1 MSLYEVERKVVKDL
15 LETMRSLST
24 SQDKS
29 ALKTYLIE
37 GLNHGDYSHAIN
49 LANELSAEWTQ
60 LYSEIVALADEMARV
75 RSTITL

>member
-15 LETMRSLST
+15 LDTMKSLST
-24 SQDKS
+24 ATDKS
-29 ALKTYLIE
+29 ALRTFLIE
-37 GLNHGDYSHAIN
+37 GLNEGDYSHAIN

-60 LYSEIVALADEMARV
+60 LYSDIVDLAESMARV